1 MACLRVLSAICVV
14 GLEQLKSEFR
24 VSCGE
29 LQHLSHRA
37 GHIQLHISRL
47 QQSSAVPQCLATGIC
62 IKLMAE
68 KIWHTMMLLKLAFL
82 KSSKV
87 SVSPIDSMRNPSKL
101 VNKPLVHHATDWG
114 LLMPMAAPKQTC
126 AKQAK
131 NVKSN
136 DA

>member
-1 MACLRVLSAICVV
+1 M
-14 GLEQLKSEFR
+14 LEPLCDEFR
-24 VSCGE
+24 N
-29 LQHLSHRA
+29 LSHRA
-37 GHIQLHISRL
+37 GHNQRHLPITRL
-47 QQSSAVPQCLATGIC
+47 QQSSAVHQCLTTGIC

-68 KIWHTMMLLKLAFL
+68 KIWHTMMLLQLAFL

-126 AKQAK
+126 AKQVK
-131 NVKSN
+131 NVKSHN
-136 DA
+136 A